1 MSRIAAKTAWFG
13 IIGVLSTLI
22 YGATALLAI
31 NLLSWSP
38 LVANATAYLAAM
50 VNSYFGHRLLTFR
63 ATVPH
68 QFAMPRFAAQSAFGY
83 VLSHAITFGVARLDL
98 HYLIGIV
105 AVMVVLPAAN
115 FLAMQFWVFADRLPA
130 GTRIGQT
137 RPRR

>member
-1 MSRIAAKTAWFG
+1 MSRLAAKTAWFG
-13 IIGVLSTLI
+13 VIGILSTLI

-31 NLLSWSP
+31 DLLTWSP
-38 LVANATAYLAAM
+38 LIANATAYLAAM

-68 QFAMPRFAAQSAFGY
+68 QLAMPRFVAQSAIGY
-83 VLSHAITFGVARLDL
+83 VLSHAITFGVARLHL

-105 AVMVVLPAAN
+105 AVMVVLPCAN
-115 FLAMQFWVFADRLPA
+115 FAAMQFWVFAERLPA
-130 GTRIGQT
+130 GTDMGQI